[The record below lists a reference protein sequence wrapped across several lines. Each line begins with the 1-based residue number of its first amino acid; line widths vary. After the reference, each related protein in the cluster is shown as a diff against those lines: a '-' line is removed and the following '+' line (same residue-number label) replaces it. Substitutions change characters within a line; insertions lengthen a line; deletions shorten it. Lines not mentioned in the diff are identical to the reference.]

1 METGIKWRGHEIAGG
16 VQLRLF
22 KSSTNAQ
29 LVVLNAK
36 GRKGK
41 REREGERQRDG
52 FLRNMENQ

>member
-1 METGIKWRGHEIAGG
+1 MERGIKWRGREIAGG

-36 GRKGK
+36 E
-41 REREGERQRDG
+41 RERERERERDG
-52 FLRNMENQ
+52 VLRNMENQ